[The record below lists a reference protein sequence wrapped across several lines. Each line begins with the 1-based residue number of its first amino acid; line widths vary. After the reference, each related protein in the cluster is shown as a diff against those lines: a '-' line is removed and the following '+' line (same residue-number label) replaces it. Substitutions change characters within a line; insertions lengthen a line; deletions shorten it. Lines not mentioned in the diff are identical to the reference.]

1 MGLFMDTEVFDVS
14 FNISKRYL
22 SIKLTDI
29 NGVVDLQ
36 RRYTCLCP

>member
-1 MGLFMDTEVFDVS
+1 MHHAPES
-14 FNISKRYL
+14 FNISKHYL
-22 SIKLTDI
+22 ATKPTDI